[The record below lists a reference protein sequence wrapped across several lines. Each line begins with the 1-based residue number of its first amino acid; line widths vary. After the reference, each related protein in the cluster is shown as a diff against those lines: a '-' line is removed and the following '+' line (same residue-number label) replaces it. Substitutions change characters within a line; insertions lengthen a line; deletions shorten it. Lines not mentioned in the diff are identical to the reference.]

1 VSERPT
7 VGHAE
12 LQRRLD
18 MMAASGI
25 KTGPMLDR
33 AVAQGLMSE
42 RDGARLTGVY
52 S

>member
-1 VSERPT
+1 MSDRQPVP
-7 VGHAE
+7 VAE

-18 MMAASGI
+18 MMAAQGI

-33 AVAQGLMSE
+33 AVYFGDMANDIGKHL
-42 RDGARLTGVY
+42 RGTY